1 MNNQG
6 IELAKLKQKNK
17 ELKKDLFD
25 LKEDIKKDKL
35 REKDLLNK
43 ISELEKSLSVKDT
56 IISSKDKEIETL
68 NNVIEADKRVKQSL
82 QSKEKQAKEDLIRY
96 KNSAEYREL
105 TKREKSLIS
114 ENTSLK
120 KDLWRVKHE
129 LKLEKAKPYNLS
141 LEDYIRLISEKLTP
155 VTVHSNFNKLTQ
167 LVSLIDRCKS
177 NYSKSLRVVKK
188 DKSKEL
194 DIQLLGYIN
203 LNDANNECNMIFTSL
218 DGVKYTI
225 NTDTSQVKDMY
236 KLIGSPCRAVVLDD
250 NTVEL
255 YEIYSCEEHMK
266 HANRNNAKLKDKDRD
281 KDKDKLSLNFRYDK
295 TISILII
302 GNNRH
307 MKAYNNAFNKVGLE
321 VEWVD
326 SFEMNIERIK
336 AMYGRFDILIAL
348 ADSCRSIVTSDLD
361 EDVKDK
367 MIIVRNERKELLLSC
382 INGEIHR
389 RGLANIIND

>member
-225 NTDTSQVKDMY
+225 NTDTSQVKDMC
-236 KLIGSPCRAVVLDD
+236 KLIGSPCRAGVLDD

-266 HANRNNAKLKDKDRD
+266 HANRNNAKLKDKDR
-281 KDKDKLSLNFRYDK
+281 DKLSLNFRYDK

-336 AMYGRFDILIAL
+336 AMYDRFDILIAL